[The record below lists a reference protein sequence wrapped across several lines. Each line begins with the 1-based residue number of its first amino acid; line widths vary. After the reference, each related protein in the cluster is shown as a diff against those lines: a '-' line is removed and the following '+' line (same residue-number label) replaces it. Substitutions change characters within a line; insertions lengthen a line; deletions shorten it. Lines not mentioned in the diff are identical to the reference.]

1 MSEFRFYERQAAM
14 YTTYHRDWRNR
25 LTHFF
30 GVPAIIFALLVAMG
44 LWRWQVGGYDVSFG
58 MVFGLAVFVL
68 WLVMDVGIALPLMV
82 LLIPILALAEYV
94 ARTVPLT
101 TALTIFAVFF
111 IGGWVLQLLGHVYE
125 GRKPALVENLF
136 QIFVA
141 PMFLVAEL
149 LFALGLRRT
158 LHDRIEAY
166 VRVRYPDFAR
176 ESGAPEGVRRA

>member
-1 MSEFRFYERQAAM
+1 MTEFRFFERQMAM

-44 LWRWQVGGYDVSFG
+44 LWRWHIGGYDLSLGVAFA
-58 MVFGLAVFVL
+58 LAVFVL
-68 WLVMDVGIALPLMV
+68 WLVMDAGIALPLIVV
-82 LLIPILALAEYV
+82 LVPVLALAEFI
-94 ARTVPLT
+94 AREAPAMTAWTVV
-101 TALTIFAVFF
+101 AVFF

-141 PMFLVAEL
+141 PMFLVAEPI
-149 LFALGLRRT
+149 FALGFRRT
-158 LHDRIEAY
+158 LHDRVEACI
-166 VRVRYPDFAR
+166 RARHPGFAR
-176 ESGAPEGVRRA
+176 ESGAPEGARQV